1 MRQRTLRIFEV
12 DNYEKLK
19 NIIQS
24 KYDLIKNH
32 FFLLKEKNEEI
43 ENLLKKN
50 NLSYFIENSECFTS
64 KKEIIPEIKVIEKEI
79 VKKVKSKT
87 VIFDKI
93 IRSGEEIET
102 DDNLI
107 FLQRIN
113 AGAKIISRGNVEI
126 YAECEGKVICDGE
139 YLIIKK
145 NKKGTILFKGADIGE
160 VDKLTLFSE
169 NMKKVLE

>member
-1 MRQRTLRIFEV
+1 LRQRTLRVFEV
-12 DNYEKLK
+12 DNYENLK

-32 FFLLKEKNEEI
+32 FFLLKEKNEDI
-43 ENLLKKN
+43 ESLLKEN
-50 NLSYFIENSECFTS
+50 NLSYFIENSEGFTP
-64 KKEIIPEIKVIEKEI
+64 KKEIIPQIKVIEKEI
-79 VKKVKSKT
+79 VKKVKPKT

-113 AGAKIISRGNVEI
+113 AGAKIISLGNVEI

-139 YLIIKK
+139 YLIVKK

>member
-1 MRQRTLRIFEV
+1 MRQKTLRVFEV
-12 DNYEKLK
+12 DNYENLK

-24 KYDLIKNH
+24 KYELIKNH

-43 ENLLKKN
+43 ENLLKEN
-50 NLSYFIENSECFTS
+50 NLSYFIENSEGFTP
-64 KKEIIPEIKVIEKEI
+64 KKETIPEIKVIEKEI
-79 VKKVKSKT
+79 VKKIKPKT

-93 IRSGEEIET
+93 IRSGEEIKT

-113 AGAKIISRGNVEI
+113 AGAKIICRGNVEI
-126 YAECEGKVICDGE
+126 YAECEGKVICDGD
-139 YLIIKK
+139 YLIVKK

-160 VDKLTLFSE
+160 VDKLTLFNE
-169 NMKKVLE
+169 NIKKVLE